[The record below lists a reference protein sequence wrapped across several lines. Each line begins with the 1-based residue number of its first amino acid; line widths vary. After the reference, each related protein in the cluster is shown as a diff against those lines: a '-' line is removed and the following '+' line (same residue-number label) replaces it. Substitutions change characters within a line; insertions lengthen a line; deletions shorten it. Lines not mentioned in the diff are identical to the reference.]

1 MERHRWSTAPSAK
14 FPANA
19 EDPYPYKYNIN
30 PLHRTAEFQ
39 KLISQCYAGHL
50 HSSHPAI
57 HSVGF
62 RCKLQLSFDAIS
74 LDIPSYLS
82 SRREFSVSPK
92 NGPKKLDPGSTPE
105 PQSRVPKILTG
116 GLALGSVLLAAYY
129 YGALDEY
136 IGKQKESIREY
147 TNTGIGDKA
156 TEAFPGQKDTYNP
169 ASGMITVIPDNTSRQ
184 SGESSPIVDHGK
196 QDAETHAEPH
206 VPGDSMRTEEE
217 KSDGTSKP
225 AEESVDLKGLGLGA
239 DEPEHKEIETTTTFT
254 SADNTSADSVVTSV
268 QSEPTT
274 TDDIQEVFQD
284 GIAQKSDSL
293 LNDYLLKDN
302 SEGYASPSSKNH
314 EKIDLFSDILFTSD
328 IELLKDTSSTVEDA
342 HGGYI
347 TNDVNLII
355 DFLQAIHAAE
365 QRQAEM
371 DARSFAEEKRAMK
384 EKYEKELK
392 DARVRELMYAEREA
406 ILDKELTKERVKAA
420 AALKSLQETLEE
432 QLKTELEQKE
442 MEVEQRL
449 KEMQDI
455 AKAELAAAISSEKAS
470 QIEKMAEANLHI
482 NALCMAFYARSE
494 EARQSHSVH
503 KLALGALAL
512 EDALSKGLPI
522 KKEIETVRDH
532 LEGIDKDAL
541 IPLVLSSLPEDT
553 QKYGT
558 DTLSQ
563 LNHKFDAM
571 KGTLRHF
578 SLIPPGGGG
587 ILSHSLAQVAS
598 WLKVKEADLL
608 GEGVESVINRVE
620 ILLAQ
625 GKLCEAADTLENGVR
640 GSQAAEV
647 VTDWVWRARDRA
659 ITEQALT
666 VLQSYTTSI
675 SLT

>member
-1 MERHRWSTAPSAK
+1 MLRRS
-14 FPANA
+14 
-19 EDPYPYKYNIN
+19 
-30 PLHRTAEFQ
+30 L
-39 KLISQCYAGHL
+39 
-50 HSSHPAI
+50 
-57 HSVGF
+57 
-62 RCKLQLSFDAIS
+62 LQLASRSS
-74 LDIPSYLS
+74 LSRLPLRATTQIPSYLS
-82 SRREFSVSPK
+82 SRRAFSVSQK
-92 NGPKKLDPGSTPE
+92 NGPKKLDPGSNVPE
-105 PQSRVPKILTG
+105 PQSRVPKILAG

-136 IGKQKESIREY
+136 IGRQKESIREY
-147 TNTGIGDKA
+147 TNAGIGDKA
-156 TEAFPGQKDTYNP
+156 TEAFPGQKGTYNQP
-169 ASGMITVIPDNTSRQ
+169 SGFSTIISGSSSGQ
-184 SGESSPIVDHGK
+184 SGESSTLVDHAK
-196 QDAETHAEPH
+196 QDTETHA
-206 VPGDSMRTEEE
+206 DSIKTEEDKSFQE
-217 KSDGTSKP
+217 KVATVQTPVNVDHVERRDIPSVPQSSFSSDDETGKP
-225 AEESVDLKGLGLGA
+225 AEESFDLKGGGLGA
-239 DEPEHKEIETTTTFT
+239 DEPQHKAIETTTTVT
-254 SADNTSADSVVTSV
+254 SAENTFPDTEIKSV
-268 QSEPTT
+268 QREPTT
-274 TDDIQEVFQD
+274 TDNIQEVVQGD
-284 GIAQKSDSL
+284 ILQKSDSL
-293 LNDYLLKDN
+293 LGDYLLSDN
-302 SEGYASPSSKNH
+302 SEEFASSSSNNH
-314 EKIDLFSDILFTSD
+314 
-328 IELLKDTSSTVEDA
+328 KDTSSTAEDA
-342 HGGYI
+342 RGGGYI
-347 TNDVNLII
+347 TNDGKLII

-365 QRQAEM
+365 ERQAEM
-371 DARSFAEEKRAMK
+371 DARSFTEEKRAMK

-420 AALKSLQETLEE
+420 VALKSLQEKLEE

-442 MEVEQRL
+442 MEMEQRL
-449 KEMQDI
+449 KEMQDM
-455 AKAELAAAISSEKAS
+455 AKAELAAAIASEKAS

-494 EARQSHSVH
+494 EARQSHSAH

-522 KKEIETVRDH
+522 EKEVQTVRDH
-532 LEGIDKDAL
+532 LEDIDKDSL

-553 QKYGT
+553 KKYGT

-598 WLKVKEADLL
+598 WLKVKEADES
-608 GEGVESVINRVE
+608 GEGVESLINRVD

-625 GKLCEAADTLENGVR
+625 GKLCEAADILEKGVR

-647 VTDWVWRARDRA
+647 VTDWVRRARERA

-666 VLQSYTTSI
+666 VLQSYATSI

>member
-1 MERHRWSTAPSAK
+1 MLRRSLIQLASRSS
-14 FPANA
+14 FNRL
-19 EDPYPYKYNIN
+19 
-30 PLHRTAEFQ
+30 PLQATTQ
-39 KLISQCYAGHL
+39 
-50 HSSHPAI
+50 
-57 HSVGF
+57 
-62 RCKLQLSFDAIS
+62 
-74 LDIPSYLS
+74 IPSYLS

-92 NGPKKLDPGSTPE
+92 NGPKKVDPGSNTPE
-105 PQSRVPKILTG
+105 PQSCVPKILIG
-116 GLALGSVLLAAYY
+116 GLALGSALLAAYY

-136 IGKQKESIREY
+136 IWKQKKSIREY
-147 TNTGIGDKA
+147 TDSGIGDKA

-169 ASGMITVIPDNTSRQ
+169 ASGMITVIPENSSRQ
-184 SGESSPIVDHGK
+184 SGESSPLVDHGK

-206 VPGDSMRTEEE
+206 VPGDLMRTEEE
-217 KSDGTSKP
+217 KSFQEKLAAVETLLNVDHVESSDIPNVPQSSSLTGDETGKP

-239 DEPEHKEIETTTTFT
+239 DEPEHKETETTTTFT

-274 TDDIQEVFQD
+274 TDDIQGVFQD

-293 LNDYLLKDN
+293 LDDYLLKDK
-302 SEGYASPSSKNH
+302 SEELGSSSSKNH
-314 EKIDLFSDILFTSD
+314 EG
-328 IELLKDTSSTVEDA
+328 TSSTVEDA

-347 TNDVNLII
+347 TNDGNLII

-449 KEMQDI
+449 EEMQDI

-532 LEGIDKDAL
+532 LEGIDKDSL

-598 WLKVKEADLL
+598 WLKVKETDQL
-608 GEGVESVINRVE
+608 GEGVESVITRVE

-647 VTDWVWRARDRA
+647 VTDWVRRARDRA

-666 VLQSYTTSI
+666 VLQSYATSI

>member
-1 MERHRWSTAPSAK
+1 MLRRSLTQLASRSS
-14 FPANA
+14 FSRL
-19 EDPYPYKYNIN
+19 
-30 PLHRTAEFQ
+30 PLQATTQ
-39 KLISQCYAGHL
+39 
-50 HSSHPAI
+50 
-57 HSVGF
+57 
-62 RCKLQLSFDAIS
+62 
-74 LDIPSYLS
+74 IPSYLS

-92 NGPKKLDPGSTPE
+92 NGPKKLDPGSNTPE
-105 PQSRVPKILTG
+105 PQSRAPKILTG

-147 TNTGIGDKA
+147 TNVGIGDKA
-156 TEAFPGQKDTYNP
+156 TEAFPGQKGTYNP
-169 ASGMITVIPDNTSRQ
+169 ASGMRTVISENSSRQ
-184 SGESSPIVDHGK
+184 SGESSPLVNHAK
-196 QDAETHAEPH
+196 QDAETHVEPH
-206 VPGDSMRTEEE
+206 VPGDLMRTEEE
-217 KSDGTSKP
+217 KSFQEKLATIETPLDVDHVERRDIPNIPQSSSLSGDETGKP
-225 AEESVDLKGLGLGA
+225 AEENVDLKGLGLEA

-254 SADNTSADSVVTSV
+254 SADNISADSVVTSV

-293 LNDYLLKDN
+293 LDDYLLKDN
-302 SEGYASPSSKNH
+302 SEEFASSSSKNQ
-314 EKIDLFSDILFTSD
+314 E
-328 IELLKDTSSTVEDA
+328 DTSSIVEDA

-347 TNDVNLII
+347 ANDGNLII

-420 AALKSLQETLEE
+420 ATLKSLQETLEE

-532 LEGIDKDAL
+532 LEGIDKDSL

-558 DTLSQ
+558 DTLPQ

-598 WLKVKEADLL
+598 WLKVKEADQS
-608 GEGVESVINRVE
+608 GEGVESIINRVE

-625 GKLCEAADTLENGVR
+625 GKLCEAADTLEDGVR

-647 VTDWVWRARDRA
+647 VTDWVRRARDRA

-666 VLQSYTTSI
+666 VLQSYATSI

>member
-1 MERHRWSTAPSAK
+1 M
-14 FPANA
+14 
-19 EDPYPYKYNIN
+19 
-30 PLHRTAEFQ
+30 RTTTQ
-39 KLISQCYAGHL
+39 
-50 HSSHPAI
+50 
-57 HSVGF
+57 
-62 RCKLQLSFDAIS
+62 
-74 LDIPSYLS
+74 IPSYLS
-82 SRREFSVSPK
+82 SRRAFSVSQK
-92 NGPKKLDPGSTPE
+92 NGPQKLDSGSNAPE

-129 YGALDEY
+129 YGALDDY
-136 IGKQKESIREY
+136 IEKQQQSIRDY
-147 TNTGIGDKA
+147 TNTGITDKGM
-156 TEAFPGQKDTYNP
+156 EVSPEQKDAYNQ
-169 ASGMITVIPDNTSRQ
+169 ASGLSETISGNSSEESGASSVVADNA
-184 SGESSPIVDHGK
+184 K
-196 QDAETHAEPH
+196 QNTETHPEPL
-206 VPGDSMRTEEE
+206 VPEDSIRTEEKIIQE
-217 KSDGTSKP
+217 KDATVETPESVGHVEGGDIPNILHSSTSSDDETVRP
-225 AEESVDLKGLGLGA
+225 AEESFDLKGPIVEA
-239 DEPEHKEIETTTTFT
+239 DEQQHNAIETTPIFT
-254 SADNTSADSVVTSV
+254 SADNTSVEIEINSAQRD
-268 QSEPTT
+268 QTT
-274 TDDIQEVFQD
+274 TQDIQEVAQSD
-284 GIAQKSDSL
+284 GTEKSSAL
-293 LNDYLLKDN
+293 LDDYHLKDHLEEF
-302 SEGYASPSSKNH
+302 STSSSKNQ
-314 EKIDLFSDILFTSD
+314 
-328 IELLKDTSSTVEDA
+328 KDTSSTIEDA
-342 HGGYI
+342 HDGYI
-347 TNDVNLII
+347 TKDGKLVL

-371 DARSFAEEKRAMK
+371 DTRTFTEEMRAMK

-406 ILDKELTKERVKAA
+406 ILDKELTKERVKAVA
-420 AALKSLQETLEE
+420 AVKSLQEKLEE
-432 QLKTELEQKE
+432 EHKTEVEQKE
-442 MEVEQRL
+442 KEVEQRL

-455 AKAELAAAISSEKAS
+455 AKAELAAAIASEKAS

-522 KKEIETVRDH
+522 EKEIEAVRNH
-532 LEGIDKDAL
+532 LEGIDKDSL
-541 IPLVLSSLPEDT
+541 IALVLSSLPEDT

-587 ILSHSLAQVAS
+587 MLSHSLAQVAS
-598 WLKVKEADLL
+598 WLKVKEVDQS
-608 GEGVESVINRVE
+608 GEGVESLINRVE
-620 ILLAQ
+620 NLLAQ

-647 VTDWVWRARDRA
+647 VTDWVRRARNRA

-666 VLQSYTTSI
+666 ILQSYATSI

>member
-1 MERHRWSTAPSAK
+1 MLRRSLTQLASSNS
-14 FPANA
+14 FSRL
-19 EDPYPYKYNIN
+19 
-30 PLHRTAEFQ
+30 PLQATTQ
-39 KLISQCYAGHL
+39 
-50 HSSHPAI
+50 
-57 HSVGF
+57 
-62 RCKLQLSFDAIS
+62 
-74 LDIPSYLS
+74 IPSYLS

-217 KSDGTSKP
+217 KSFQEKLAKVETLLNADHVESSDIPNVPQSSSLSGDGTSKP

-455 AKAELAAAISSEKAS
+455 AKAELAAAISIEKAS

>member
-1 MERHRWSTAPSAK
+1 
-14 FPANA
+14 
-19 EDPYPYKYNIN
+19 
-30 PLHRTAEFQ
+30 
-39 KLISQCYAGHL
+39 
-50 HSSHPAI
+50 
-57 HSVGF
+57 
-62 RCKLQLSFDAIS
+62 
-74 LDIPSYLS
+74 
-82 SRREFSVSPK
+82 
-92 NGPKKLDPGSTPE
+92 
-105 PQSRVPKILTG
+105 
-116 GLALGSVLLAAYY
+116 
-129 YGALDEY
+129 
-136 IGKQKESIREY
+136 
-147 TNTGIGDKA
+147 
-156 TEAFPGQKDTYNP
+156 
-169 ASGMITVIPDNTSRQ
+169 MITVSPENSSRQ
-184 SGESSPIVDHGK
+184 SGESSPLVDHGK

-217 KSDGTSKP
+217 KSFQEKRAAVETLLNVDHVESGDIPNVPQSSSLSGDETGKP
-225 AEESVDLKGLGLGA
+225 AEESVDLKGLGLGV
-239 DEPEHKEIETTTTFT
+239 DEPERKETETTTTFT

-268 QSEPTT
+268 QSKPTT
-274 TDDIQEVFQD
+274 TDDIQGVFQD

-293 LNDYLLKDN
+293 LDDYLLKDK
-302 SEGYASPSSKNH
+302 SEEFASSSSKNH
-314 EKIDLFSDILFTSD
+314 EKMDLLTDILFTSD
-328 IELLKDTSSTVEDA
+328 IELLKGTSSTVEDA

-347 TNDVNLII
+347 TNDGNLII

-406 ILDKELTKERVKAA
+406 ILDKVQTSSFGSQLNELTKERVKAA
-420 AALKSLQETLEE
+420 ATLKSLQETLEE

-532 LEGIDKDAL
+532 LEGIDKDSL

-553 QKYGT
+553 KKYGT

-598 WLKVKEADLL
+598 WLKVKEVDQL
-608 GEGVESVINRVE
+608 GEGVESVITRVE

-647 VTDWVWRARDRA
+647 VTDWVRRARDRA

-666 VLQSYTTSI
+666 VLQSYATSI